1 VNWFT
6 RYVFG
11 YHVSKW
17 LAVILLMLVG
27 VAVLKLVIWLLTPD
41 REAEESG
48 DKSEKDYWRIHG

>member
-1 VNWFT
+1 MNWFT

-17 LAVILLMLVG
+17 LAVILLMLLG
-27 VAVLKLVIWLLTPD
+27 VTVLKVVIWLLTPD

-48 DKSEKDYWRIHG
+48 EESEKDYWRIHG